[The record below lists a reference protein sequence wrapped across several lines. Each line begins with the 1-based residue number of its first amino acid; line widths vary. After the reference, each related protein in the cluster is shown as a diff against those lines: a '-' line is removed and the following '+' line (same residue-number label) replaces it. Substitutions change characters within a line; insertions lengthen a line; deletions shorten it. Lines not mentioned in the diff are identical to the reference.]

1 MEVKDL
7 KSIFHL
13 LYVEAYDLL
22 YDCKRQAPS
31 LEAALPLF
39 REKFNKRALVVL
51 QSQKIPTEMQSQ
63 MIAFYQNQNWWLMG
77 YNEAFKNFDS

>member
-1 MEVKDL
+1 MEVRNL
-7 KSIFHL
+7 KPVFRL

-31 LEAALPLF
+31 LEAAIPLF
-39 REKFNKRALVVL
+39 REKFNKRAKDLL
-51 QSQKIPTEMQSQ
+51 QSKKIPTDIQSQ
-63 MIAFYQNQNWWLMG
+63 MIAFYKNHKWWLMG